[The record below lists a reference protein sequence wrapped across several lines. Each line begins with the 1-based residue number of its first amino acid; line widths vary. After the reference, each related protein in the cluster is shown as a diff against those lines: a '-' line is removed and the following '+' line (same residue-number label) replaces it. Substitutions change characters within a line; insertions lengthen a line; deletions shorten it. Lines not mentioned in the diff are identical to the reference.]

1 MGYDAPVSRNET
13 MPTLSGFEP
22 QHPQRLA
29 ALRAYAI
36 LDTPPEREFD
46 EIAEMA
52 AQACGTPMAHINFID
67 ADRQWI
73 KAAFGH
79 PPRQMPL
86 DFGFCTEA
94 MREDG
99 VLVLPD
105 LAAVPE
111 SAANPLVTGEPHLRF
126 YAGVPLVTPDGWAIG
141 TLCVLDREPRTLS
154 DQQIFI
160 LKALA
165 RTVMTQ
171 LDSRCAEAALRRNEE
186 RYRSLF
192 AFIDAGFCLVEM
204 TFADGDRAVDYRF
217 LEVNPAFERQTGL
230 RDVIGRS
237 MRDLVPGHEQHWFD
251 LYGRVA
257 LTGEPIRFEQAAEA
271 LGRWYDVHAYRVD
284 GPARNRVAVLFNDI
298 TERRR
303 NELTLQAR
311 EAELR
316 LVADAMPVLIAFID
330 RSLVYQFA
338 NAAYETWTG
347 QSAADVVG
355 RTVQE
360 LLGPEAF
367 EARRPAIEQALAG
380 HEVRHEWVWTFP
392 DREVR
397 TADTRYL
404 PRRDAAGRVDG
415 FYVFA
420 HDVSERKR
428 IEALLQTR
436 AERLEAQVA
445 AQTRDRDRVWTL
457 SPVLKLVSDR
467 DGRVHSVNP
476 SWSRALGWSEAE
488 TLGRPALDFV
498 APTER
503 EAAHAALRPLCA
515 DRRVEDVE
523 LSCRTQAGDR
533 RRVLWTVVPEDGLF
547 YGFGRDITEQRQ
559 AEEALRQSQKL
570 EAIGQLTG
578 GVAHDFNNLLTIIRS
593 SVEFLRRPDL
603 AEERRRRYLDA
614 VSDTVDRAAKL
625 TGQLLAFARRQAL
638 KPQVFDIGARLR
650 SIADMLDSV
659 TGARIRVAIELPDA
673 PRFVRADES
682 QFETAL
688 INMAVNARDAMD
700 GEGTLTLHLDGDHPM
715 PPIRGHAGAPGPF
728 VAVRVTDTGAGIPA
742 PDLGRIF
749 EPFFT
754 TKEIGKGTGLGLSQ
768 VIGFA
773 KQSGGDIDVASAVGG
788 GTTFTLY
795 LPQVEAS
802 AASVDDGR
810 DDRRDAEPQRSLCI
824 LVVEDNLG
832 VGRFCTQIL
841 EDLGHAPI
849 WAKSAEEALA
859 ELARTPDRFD
869 VIFSDVVMPGMGGF
883 ALARQLQ
890 GSRPDLPVVLTSGYS
905 HVLATDD
912 THGFALVRK
921 PYSAQQLAQVLY
933 EAAKRRGRPGAGASR
948 PAAGEPAADAR
959 ARD

>member
-1 MGYDAPVSRNET
+1 
-13 MPTLSGFEP
+13 MPRSSGFEP

-36 LDTPPEREFD
+36 LDTPPERAFD
-46 EIAEMA
+46 EIVEMA
-52 AQACGTPMAHINFID
+52 AKACGTPMAHITFID

-73 KAAFGH
+73 KAAVGH
-79 PPRQMPL
+79 APRAMPL
-86 DFGFCTEA
+86 DSGFCTEA
-94 MREDG
+94 LREDG
-99 VLVLPD
+99 ILMLPD
-105 LAAVPE
+105 LAAEPDR
-111 SAANPLVTGEPHLRF
+111 AGNALVTGEPHLRF
-126 YAGVPLVTPDGWAIG
+126 YAGVALVTPDGWAIG
-141 TLCVLDREPRTLS
+141 TLCVLDQEPRTLT
-154 DQQIFI
+154 DQQVFI
-160 LKALA
+160 LSALA
-165 RTVMTQ
+165 RAVMAQ
-171 LDSRCAEAALRRNEE
+171 LESRSAEAALRRNEE
-186 RYRSLF
+186 RHRSLF
-192 AFIDAGFCLVEM
+192 AFLNAGFCLVEM
-204 TFADGDRAVDYRF
+204 IFAEDNRAVDYRF
-217 LEVNPAFERQTGL
+217 LEVNPAFEHLAGL
-230 RDVIGRS
+230 TDVVGRT
-237 MRDLVPGHEQHWFD
+237 MRELVPGHEQHWFD
-251 LYGRVA
+251 LYGQVVR
-257 LTGEPIRFEQAAEA
+257 TGEPVRFEQPIAG

-284 GPARNRVAVLFNDI
+284 GPMRNRVAILFNDI

-303 NELTLQAR
+303 SEMTLQAR

-330 RSLVYQFA
+330 RNLVYRFA

-347 QSAADVVG
+347 LSAAHVVG
-355 RTVQE
+355 RTVID

-367 EARRPAIEQALAG
+367 AARRSAIERALAG
-380 HEVRHEWVWTFP
+380 HEIRHEWVWTFP
-392 DREVR
+392 DGGRR

-404 PRRDAAGRVDG
+404 PRRGPDGQVDG

-420 HDVSERKR
+420 HDVSERKQV
-428 IEALLQTR
+428 EDLLQSR

-467 DGRVHSVNP
+467 DGRVQAVNP
-476 SWSRALGWSEAE
+476 SWTRALGWSEAE
-488 TLGRPALDFV
+488 TLGRSALDFV
-498 APTER
+498 AEPER
-503 EAAHAALRPLCA
+503 EGARIALRPLCE
-515 DRRVEDVE
+515 DRRAEDVE
-523 LSCRTQAGDR
+523 LACVTHSGDR

-547 YGFGRDITEQRQ
+547 YGFGRDITEQRE

-593 SVEFLRRPDL
+593 SMEFLRRPDL

-638 KPQVFDIGARLR
+638 TPQVFDICARLR

-659 TGARIRVAIELPDA
+659 TGARISVTIDLPET
-673 PRFVRADES
+673 PRYVRADES

-700 GEGTLTLHLDGDHPM
+700 GEGGLTLRLDGDCPM
-715 PPIRGHAGAPGPF
+715 PPIRGHAGARGPF
-728 VAVRVTDTGAGIPA
+728 VAVRVTDTGTGIPA

-754 TKEIGKGTGLGLSQ
+754 TKEVGKGTGLGLSQ

-773 KQSGGDIDVASAVGG
+773 KQSGGDIDVASALGG

-795 LPQVEAS
+795 LPQIAAPAAVTEA
-802 AASVDDGR
+802 GG
-810 DDRRDAEPQRSLCI
+810 DAQPERETGPQRGLCI

-841 EDLGHAPI
+841 EDLGHAPV
-849 WAKSAEEALA
+849 WTKSAEEALA
-859 ELARTPDRFD
+859 ELDSTPDRFD
-869 VIFSDVVMPGMGGF
+869 VVFSDVVMPGMGGF
-883 ALARQLQ
+883 ALARHLQ
-890 GSRPDLPVVLTSGYS
+890 TTRPDLPVVLTSGYS
-905 HVLATDD
+905 HILATDD
-912 THGFALVRK
+912 AHGFPLVRK
-921 PYSAQQLAQVLY
+921 PYAAEQLAQVLY
-933 EAAKRRGRPGAGASR
+933 EAAKRRSPLKAL
-948 PAAGEPAADAR
+948 AARRIAEEGV

>member
-1 MGYDAPVSRNET
+1 VSYDAPVSRNKP
-13 MPTLSGFEP
+13 MPRSSGFEP

-36 LDTPPEREFD
+36 LDTPPERAFD

-79 PPRQMPL
+79 AARSMPL

-99 VLVLPD
+99 ILVLPD
-105 LAAVPE
+105 LAAEPE

-126 YAGVPLVTPDGWAIG
+126 YAGVPLVTPDGWALG

-171 LDSRCAEAALRRNEE
+171 LETRCAEAALRRSEE

-192 AFIDAGFCLVEM
+192 ESIDAGFCLIEVK
-204 TFADGDRAVDYRF
+204 FADGDRPVDYRF
-217 LEVNPAFERQTGL
+217 LEVNPAFAQQTGL
-230 RDVIGRS
+230 TDVVGRW
-237 MRDLVPGHEQHWFD
+237 MRDLAPDHEQHWFD

-257 LTGEPIRFEQAAEA
+257 LTGEPVRFEQAAAA

-284 GPARNRVAVLFNDI
+284 GPVRNHVAVLFNDI

-303 NELTLQAR
+303 SELALQAR

-330 RSLVYQFA
+330 RNLVYQFA

-347 QSAADVVG
+347 HAALAVVG
-355 RTVQE
+355 KTVRG
-360 LLGPEAF
+360 LLGADAF
-367 EARRPAIEQALAG
+367 EARRPAIEQVLAG
-380 HEVRHEWVWTFP
+380 REIRHEWAWTFP
-392 DREVR
+392 NGEARI
-397 TADTRYL
+397 ADTRYL
-404 PRRDAAGRVDG
+404 PRRGPDGAVDG

-428 IEALLQTR
+428 SEILLQSR

-467 DGRVHSVNP
+467 AGQVQSVNP
-476 SWSRALGWSEAE
+476 SWSRALGWSEEE
-488 TLGRPALDFV
+488 TLSRTALDFI
-498 APTER
+498 APPER
-503 EAAHAALRPLCA
+503 EAALAALRPLCE

-523 LSCRTQAGDR
+523 LSCLTRAGEP

-659 TGARIRVAIELPDA
+659 TGARIRVAIDLPEA

-773 KQSGGDIDVASAVGG
+773 KQSGGDIDVESAVGR

-795 LPQVEAS
+795 LPQVAAPSGAAEA
-802 AASVDDGR
+802 GR
-810 DDRRDAEPQRSLCI
+810 DDRREAEPQRGLCI

-849 WAKSAEEALA
+849 WAKSAEEALT
-859 ELARTPDRFD
+859 ELDRTPDRFD
-869 VIFSDVVMPGMGGF
+869 VVFSDVVMPGMGGF

-890 GSRPDLPVVLTSGYS
+890 ASRPDLPVVLTSGYS

-912 THGFALVRK
+912 AHGFALVRK
-921 PYSAQQLAQVLY
+921 PYSAEQLAQVLY
-933 EAAKRRGRPGAGASR
+933 ETAKRRGRPSSGARYVEA
-948 PAAGEPAADAR
+948 EDFTQ
-959 ARD
+959 D

>member
-1 MGYDAPVSRNET
+1 VSYDAPVSRNKT
-13 MPTLSGFEP
+13 MPRSAGFEP

-36 LDTPPEREFD
+36 LDTPPEPAFD

-52 AQACGTPMAHINFID
+52 AQACGTPMAHINFVD
-67 ADRQWI
+67 SDRQWI

-79 PPRQMPL
+79 AARSMPL
-86 DFGFCTEA
+86 DAGFCTAA

-99 VLVLPD
+99 ALVLPD

-111 SAANPLVTGEPHLRF
+111 SAANPLVTGAPHLRF

-154 DQQIFI
+154 DQQLFI

-171 LDSRCAEAALRRNEE
+171 LETRCATAALRRNEE

-192 AFIDAGFCLVEM
+192 EFIDAGFCLIEVK
-204 TFADGDRAVDYRF
+204 FAEGDRPVDYRF
-217 LEVNPAFERQTGL
+217 LEVNPAFEQQTGL
-230 RDVIGRS
+230 TDVVGRW
-237 MRDLVPGHEQHWFD
+237 MRDLAPDHEQHWFD
-251 LYGRVA
+251 VYGRVA

-284 GPARNRVAVLFNDI
+284 GPGRHHVAVLFNDI

-303 NELTLQAR
+303 SELALQAR

-330 RSLVYQFA
+330 RNLVYQFA

-347 QSAADVVG
+347 HAALAVVG
-355 RTVQE
+355 QTVRG
-360 LLGPEAF
+360 LLGADAF
-367 EARRPAIEQALAG
+367 EARRPAIEQVLAG
-380 HEVRHEWVWTFP
+380 HEIRHEWSWTFP
-392 DREVR
+392 NGEARI
-397 TADTRYL
+397 ADTRYL
-404 PRRDAAGRVDG
+404 PRRGPDGAVDG

-428 IEALLQTR
+428 SEILLKSR

-467 DGRVHSVNP
+467 AGQVQSVNP
-476 SWSRALGWSEAE
+476 SWSRALGWSEEE
-488 TLGRPALDFV
+488 TLSRTALDFI
-498 APTER
+498 APPER
-503 EAAHAALRPLCA
+503 EAALAALRPLCE

-523 LSCRTQAGDR
+523 LSCLTRAGEP

-638 KPQVFDIGARLR
+638 KPQVFDICTRLR

-659 TGARIRVAIELPDA
+659 TGARIRVAIDLPEA
-673 PRFVRADES
+673 PCFVRADES

-773 KQSGGDIDVASAVGG
+773 KQSGGDIDVESAVGR

-795 LPQVEAS
+795 LPQVAAPSGAAEA
-802 AASVDDGR
+802 GR
-810 DDRRDAEPQRSLCI
+810 DDRREAEPQRGLCI

-859 ELARTPDRFD
+859 ELQRTPDRFD
-869 VIFSDVVMPGMGGF
+869 AVFSDVVMPGMGGV
-883 ALARQLQ
+883 ALARALQ
-890 GSRPDLPVVLTSGYS
+890 VTRPELPVVLTSGYS

-912 THGFALVRK
+912 AHGFTLVRK
-921 PYSAQQLAQVLY
+921 PYSAEQLAQVLH
-933 EAAKRRGRPGAGASR
+933 EATQRRDGRGTRSPLSG
-948 PAAGEPAADAR
+948 
-959 ARD
+959 

>member
-1 MGYDAPVSRNET
+1 MSYDAPVSRNER
-13 MPTLSGFEP
+13 MPRPSGFEP
-22 QHPQRLA
+22 QNPQRLA

-73 KAAFGH
+73 KAAVGH
-79 PPRQMPL
+79 AAREMPL

-94 MREDG
+94 MRETG
-99 VLVLPD
+99 VLVLSNLTD
-105 LAAVPE
+105 LPHCADNV
-111 SAANPLVTGEPHLRF
+111 LVTGEPHLRF

-141 TLCVLDREPRTLS
+141 TLCVLDREPRTLA
-154 DQQIFI
+154 DQQLFI

-171 LDSRCAEAALRRNEE
+171 LETRCAAAALRRNEE

-192 AFIDAGFCLVEM
+192 EFIDAGFCLVELK
-204 TFADGDRAVDYRF
+204 FADDGRAVDYRF

-230 RDVIGRS
+230 TDAVGRW
-237 MRDLVPGHEQHWFD
+237 MRDLAPGHEQRWFD
-251 LYGRVA
+251 LYGQVA
-257 LTGEPIRFEQAAEA
+257 LTGEPVRFEQAAET

-284 GPARNRVAVLFNDI
+284 GPARNRVAILFNDI
-298 TERRR
+298 TDRRR
-303 NELTLQAR
+303 SELALQAR

-330 RSLVYQFA
+330 SNLVYQFA

-347 QSAADVVG
+347 QSAAEVVG
-355 RTVQE
+355 QTVRA
-360 LLGPEAF
+360 LLGPDAF
-367 EARRPAIEQALAG
+367 EARRAAIERVLAG
-380 HEVRHEWVWTFP
+380 HEVRTEWIWTYP
-392 DREVR
+392 NGAARV
-397 TADTRYL
+397 ADTRYL
-404 PRRDAAGRVDG
+404 PRRGADGQVDG

-420 HDVSERKR
+420 NDVSERKR
-428 IEALLQTR
+428 AEVLLQSR

-467 DGRVHSVNP
+467 GGQVQSVNP
-476 SWSRALGWSEAE
+476 SWSRALGWSEEE
-488 TLGRPALDFV
+488 TLGRAALDFV
-498 APTER
+498 ADPER
-503 EAAHAALRPLCA
+503 AAARAALQPLC
-515 DRRVEDVE
+515 DGRRVEDVE
-523 LSCRTQAGDR
+523 LSCLTRAGHR

-603 AEERRRRYLDA
+603 AEERKRRYLDA

-638 KPQVFDIGARLR
+638 KPQVFDICARLR

-659 TGARIRVAIELPDA
+659 TGARIRVAIDLPEA
-673 PRFVRADES
+673 RFVRADES

-700 GEGTLTLHLDGDHPM
+700 GEGVLTLRLEGERPM
-715 PPIRGHAGAPGPF
+715 PPIRGHAGAAGPF
-728 VAVRVTDTGAGIPA
+728 VAVRVTDTGVGIPA

-754 TKEIGKGTGLGLSQ
+754 LSL
-768 VIGFA
+768 IH
-773 KQSGGDIDVASAVGG
+773 I
-788 GTTFTLY
+788 
-795 LPQVEAS
+795 
-802 AASVDDGR
+802 
-810 DDRRDAEPQRSLCI
+810 
-824 LVVEDNLG
+824 
-832 VGRFCTQIL
+832 
-841 EDLGHAPI
+841 
-849 WAKSAEEALA
+849 
-859 ELARTPDRFD
+859 
-869 VIFSDVVMPGMGGF
+869 
-883 ALARQLQ
+883 
-890 GSRPDLPVVLTSGYS
+890 
-905 HVLATDD
+905 
-912 THGFALVRK
+912 
-921 PYSAQQLAQVLY
+921 
-933 EAAKRRGRPGAGASR
+933 
-948 PAAGEPAADAR
+948 
-959 ARD
+959 

>member
-1 MGYDAPVSRNET
+1 MSRT
-13 MPTLSGFEP
+13 ATIPRLSGFEP

-36 LDTPPEREFD
+36 LDTPPERAFD

-52 AQACGTPMAHINFID
+52 AQACGTPMAHINFVD

-79 PPRQMPL
+79 PTRSMPL
-86 DFGFCTEA
+86 AFGFCTEA
-94 MREDG
+94 MRADG

-105 LAAVPE
+105 LATVPE
-111 SAANPLVTGEPHLRF
+111 HAANALVTGEPHLRF

-141 TLCVLDREPRTLS
+141 TLCVLDRVPRTLT
-154 DQQIFI
+154 DPQLFV

-165 RTVMTQ
+165 RAVMTQ
-171 LDSRCAEAALRRNEE
+171 LDSRNAEAALRLNEE

-192 AFIDAGFCLVEM
+192 AFIDAGFCLIEM
-204 TFADGDRAVDYRF
+204 KFADGDRPVDYRF

-230 RDVIGRS
+230 TDAVGRW
-237 MRDLVPGHEQHWFD
+237 MRDLAPGHEQRWFD
-251 LYGRVA
+251 LFGQVA
-257 LTGEPIRFEQAAEA
+257 LTGEPVRFEQAAEA

-284 GPARNRVAVLFNDI
+284 GPGRNHVAILFNDI

-303 NELTLQAR
+303 SEIALQAR

-330 RSLVYQFA
+330 RTLTYRFA
-338 NAAYETWTG
+338 NAAYEAWTG
-347 QSAADVVG
+347 RMPDAVVG
-355 RTVQE
+355 QTVPD
-360 LLGPEAF
+360 LIGPEAF
-367 EARRPAIEQALAG
+367 AERRPAIERALAG
-380 HEVRHEWVWTFP
+380 QEIRQEWAWTFP
-392 DREVR
+392 HRETR
-397 TADTRYL
+397 IADTRYL
-404 PRRDAAGRVDG
+404 PRRGEDGQVDG

-420 HDVSERKR
+420 HDISERKR
-428 IEALLQTR
+428 IETLLQSRT
-436 AERLEAQVA
+436 ERLEAQVA

-457 SPVLKLVSDR
+457 SPVLKLVADR
-467 DGRVHSVNP
+467 DGLVQSVNP
-476 SWSRALGWSEAE
+476 SWGRALGWSETE
-488 TLGRPALDFV
+488 TLGRSALDFV
-498 APTER
+498 AAAER
-503 EAAHAALRPLCA
+503 EAARTALRPLCA
-515 DRRVEDVE
+515 ENRVEDVE
-523 LSCRTQAGDR
+523 LSCLTRTGDR

-603 AEERRRRYLDA
+603 AEARRRRYLDA

-659 TGARIRVAIELPDA
+659 TGARIRVVIDLPEA
-673 PRFVRADES
+673 PRYVRADES

-700 GEGTLTLHLDGDHPM
+700 GEGSLTLRLAGDGPM
-715 PPIRGHAGAPGPF
+715 PAIRGHAGAPGPF
-728 VAVRVTDTGAGIPA
+728 VAVRVTDTGGGIPDA
-742 PDLGRIF
+742 DLGRIF

-773 KQSGGDIDVASAVGG
+773 KQSGGDIDVASTVGQ
-788 GTTFTLY
+788 GTTFSLY
-795 LPQVEAS
+795 LPQV
-802 AASVDDGR
+802 AAPAQTAGADR
-810 DDRRDAEPQRSLCI
+810 DRRRAAEPRRGLCI

-841 EDLGHAPI
+841 EDLGHAPV

-859 ELARTPDRFD
+859 ELDRTPDRFD
-869 VIFSDVVMPGMGGF
+869 VVFSDVVMPGMGGV

-890 GSRPDLPVVLTSGYS
+890 GDRPDLPVVLTSGYS

-912 THGFALVRK
+912 AHGFALVRK
-921 PYSAQQLAQVLY
+921 PYSAEQLAQVLY
-933 EAAKRRGRPGAGASR
+933 ETAKHG
-948 PAAGEPAADAR
+948 GEPGTPASDV
-959 ARD
+959 

>member
-1 MGYDAPVSRNET
+1 MSCP
-13 MPTLSGFEP
+13 SGFEP
-22 QHPQRLA
+22 HNPQRLA
-29 ALRAYAI
+29 ALRAYSI

-46 EIAEMA
+46 EIAEIA

-73 KAAFGH
+73 KAAVGH
-79 PPRQMPL
+79 AAREMPL
-86 DFGFCTEA
+86 HLGFCTEA

-105 LAAVPE
+105 LMAVPDC
-111 SAANPLVTGEPHLRF
+111 AANALVTGEPHLRF

-141 TLCVLDREPRTLS
+141 TLCVLDREPRTLT
-154 DQQIFI
+154 DQQLFI

-171 LDSRCAEAALRRNEE
+171 LETRCAEAALRRHEE

-192 AFIDAGFCLVEM
+192 EFIDAGFCLVEVQ
-204 TFADGDRAVDYRF
+204 FGEGDRAVDYRF

-230 RDVIGRS
+230 KDVVGRW
-237 MRDLVPGHEQHWFD
+237 MRDLAPDHEQHWFD
-251 LYGRVA
+251 LFGRVA
-257 LTGEPIRFEQAAEA
+257 LTGEPVRFERPAEA

-284 GPARNRVAVLFNDI
+284 GPARNHVAILLNDI

-303 NELTLQAR
+303 GELELRAR

-330 RSLVYQFA
+330 STLTYQFA

-347 QSAADVVG
+347 QPAAEVVG
-355 RTVQE
+355 RTVCE
-360 LLGPEAF
+360 LLGAEAF

-380 HEVRHEWVWTFP
+380 HEVRHEWIWTFP
-392 DREVR
+392 NREIRV
-397 TADTRYL
+397 ADTRYL
-404 PRRDAAGRVDG
+404 PRRGADGRVDG

-428 IEALLQTR
+428 FEDLLQSR
-436 AERLEAQVA
+436 AESLEAQVA

-457 SPVLKLVSDR
+457 SPVLKLVSNR
-467 DGRVHSVNP
+467 TGQVQSVNP
-476 SWSRALGWSEAE
+476 SWSRALGWSEEE
-488 TLGRPALDFV
+488 TLGRTALDFV
-498 APTER
+498 VASER
-503 EAAHAALRPLCA
+503 EAAKAALQPLCE

-523 LSCRTQAGDR
+523 LSCVTRAGDR

-593 SVEFLRRPDL
+593 SVEFLRRSDL

-638 KPQVFDIGARLR
+638 KPHVFDICARLR

-659 TGARIRVAIELPDA
+659 TGARIRVLIDLPEA

-700 GEGTLTLHLDGDHPM
+700 GEGSLTLRLEGDRPM

-728 VAVRVTDTGAGIPA
+728 VAVRVCDTGAGIPA

-773 KQSGGDIDVASAVGG
+773 KQSGGDIDVASVVGG

-795 LPQVEAS
+795 LPQVEAPS
-802 AASVDDGR
+802 EAADAGR
-810 DDRRDAEPQRSLCI
+810 DDRRETELQRGLCI

-841 EDLGHAPI
+841 EDLGHAPV
-849 WAKSAEEALA
+849 WTKSAEEALV
-859 ELARTPDRFD
+859 ELGRTPNRFD
-869 VIFSDVVMPGMGGF
+869 VVFSDVVMPGMGGF
-883 ALARQLQ
+883 ALARQLEV
-890 GSRPDLPVVLTSGYS
+890 SRPDLPVVLTSGYS
-905 HVLATDD
+905 HVLAKDD
-912 THGFALVRK
+912 AHGFALVRK
-921 PYSAQQLAQVLY
+921 PYSAEQLAQVLY
-933 EAAKRRGRPGAGASR
+933 EATKRRSPARPM
-948 PAAGEPAADAR
+948 AARSAAEGST
-959 ARD
+959 RD

>member
-1 MGYDAPVSRNET
+1 
-13 MPTLSGFEP
+13 MPRRSGFEP
-22 QHPQRLA
+22 EHPRRLA
-29 ALRAYAI
+29 ALHAYAI
-36 LDTPPEREFD
+36 LDTPPERAFD

-73 KAAFGH
+73 KAAVGH
-79 PPRQMPL
+79 TARVMPL
-86 DFGFCTEA
+86 DLGFCTEA
-94 MREDG
+94 MGADG
-99 VLVLPD
+99 VLILPD
-105 LAAVPE
+105 LAAEPDR
-111 SAANPLVTGEPHLRF
+111 AANALVGGPPHLRF
-126 YAGVPLVTPDGWAIG
+126 YAGVALVTPDGWVVG
-141 TLCVLDREPRTLS
+141 TLCVLDHAPRTLT
-154 DQQIFI
+154 DQQVFV
-160 LKALA
+160 LEALA
-165 RTVMTQ
+165 RAVMTQ
-171 LDSRCAEAALRRNEE
+171 LESRCTEAALRRNEE
-186 RYRSLF
+186 RCRSLF
-192 AFIDAGFCLVEM
+192 AFIDAGFCLVEPI
-204 TFADGDRAVDYRF
+204 FAEGGRAVDYRF
-217 LEVNPAFERQTGL
+217 LEVNAAFERQTGL
-230 RDVIGRS
+230 TEVVGRR
-237 MRDLVPGHEQHWFD
+237 MRELVPDHEQRWFD
-251 LYGRVA
+251 LYGQVA
-257 LTGEPIRFEQAAEA
+257 RTGEPVRFEQPAAG

-284 GPARNRVAVLFNDI
+284 GPMRNRVAILFNDI

-303 NELTLQAR
+303 SEMALLAR

-330 RSLVYQFA
+330 RNLVYQFA

-347 QSAADVVG
+347 LSAADVVG
-355 RTVQE
+355 RTVAD

-367 EARRPAIEQALAG
+367 EARRHAIARTLAG
-380 HEVRHEWVWTFP
+380 EEARHEWTWTFP
-392 DREVR
+392 NGESR

-404 PRRDAAGRVDG
+404 PRRGPDGAVDG

-420 HDVSERKR
+420 HDISERKR
-428 IEALLQTR
+428 IEELLRSR
-436 AERLEAQVA
+436 AEHLEAQVA

-457 SPVLKLVSDR
+457 SPVLKLVADR
-467 DGRVHSVNP
+467 DGQVQAVNP

-488 TLGRPALDFV
+488 TLGRTALDFV
-498 APTER
+498 AAPER
-503 EAAHAALRPLCA
+503 AAAQAALRPLCE

-523 LSCRTQAGDR
+523 LSCVTRAGDQ
-533 RRVLWTVVPEDGLF
+533 RRVLWTVVPEDGMF

-593 SVEFLRRPDL
+593 SVEFLRRPEL

-638 KPQVFDIGARLR
+638 TPQVFDVCARLR

-659 TGARIRVAIELPDA
+659 TGARIRVAIDLPDT

-700 GEGTLTLHLDGDHPM
+700 GEGGLTLRLDGDSPM
-715 PPIRGHAGAPGPF
+715 PAIRGHAGARGPF
-728 VAVRVTDTGAGIPA
+728 VAVRVSDTGAGIPA

-754 TKEIGKGTGLGLSQ
+754 TKEVGKGTGLGLSQ

-773 KQSGGDIDVASAVGG
+773 KQSGGDIDVASALGG

-795 LPQVEAS
+795 LPQVAAPAAAAEA
-802 AASVDDGR
+802 GR
-810 DDRRDAEPQRSLCI
+810 DAQRAPAPQRGLCI

-841 EDLGHAPI
+841 EDLGHAPV

-859 ELARTPDRFD
+859 ELDSTPNRFD
-869 VIFSDVVMPGMGGF
+869 VVFSDVVMPGMGGF
-883 ALARQLQ
+883 ALARHLQ
-890 GSRPDLPVVLTSGYS
+890 VTRPDLPVVLTSGYS
-905 HVLATDD
+905 HVLAMDD
-912 THGFALVRK
+912 AHGFALVRK
-921 PYSAQQLAQVLY
+921 PYSAEQLAQVLY
-933 EAAKRRGRPGAGASR
+933 ETAKRRGRADYGAVL
-948 PAAGEPAADAR
+948 D
-959 ARD
+959 

>member
-1 MGYDAPVSRNET
+1 VGYDDPVSRNET
-13 MPTLSGFEP
+13 IPRLSGFES

-52 AQACGTPMAHINFID
+52 AQACGTPMAHINFVD

-73 KAAFGH
+73 KAAVGH
-79 PPRQMPL
+79 ATRTMPL
-86 DFGFCTEA
+86 EFGFCTEA

-99 VLVLPD
+99 ALVLPD

-141 TLCVLDREPRTLS
+141 TLCVLDRVPRTLS
-154 DQQIFI
+154 DQQLFI

-171 LDSRCAEAALRRNEE
+171 LESRSAEAALRRNEE

-192 AFIDAGFCLVEM
+192 EFIDAGFCLVELR
-204 TFADGDRAVDYRF
+204 FGDGDRAVDYRF

-230 RDVIGRS
+230 TDVVGRW
-237 MRDLVPGHEQHWFD
+237 MRDLAPDHEQHWFD

-257 LTGEPIRFEQAAEA
+257 RTGEPVRFEQLAAA

-284 GPARNRVAVLFNDI
+284 GPGLNRVAILFNDI

-303 NELTLQAR
+303 SEIALQAR

-330 RSLVYQFA
+330 RTLTYRFA
-338 NAAYETWTG
+338 NAAYEAWTG
-347 QSAADVVG
+347 RMPDEVVG
-355 RTVQE
+355 RTV
-360 LLGPEAF
+360 LDLIGPEAF
-367 EARRPAIEQALAG
+367 AARRSAFERALAG
-380 HEVRHEWVWTFP
+380 QEIRQEWSWTFP
-392 DREVR
+392 NREARV
-397 TADTRYL
+397 ADTRYL
-404 PRRDAAGRVDG
+404 PRRGADGQVDG

-420 HDVSERKR
+420 QDVSERKR
-428 IEALLQTR
+428 IEDLLQTR

-467 DGRVHSVNP
+467 EGQVQSVNP

-488 TLGRPALDFV
+488 TLGRTALDFV
-498 APTER
+498 VSQER
-503 EAAHAALRPLCA
+503 AAAQAALQPLCE

-523 LSCRTQAGDR
+523 LSCLTRAGDR

-638 KPQVFDIGARLR
+638 KPQVFDICARLR

-659 TGARIRVAIELPDA
+659 TGARIRVVIDLPET

-700 GEGTLTLHLDGDHPM
+700 GEGSLTLRLDGDRPM
-715 PPIRGHAGAPGPF
+715 PPIRGHAGAKGPF
-728 VAVRVTDTGAGIPA
+728 VAVRVVDTGAGIPA
-742 PDLGRIF
+742 ADLGRIF

-773 KQSGGDIDVASAVGG
+773 KQSGGDIDVASTPGH
-788 GTTFTLY
+788 GTTFSLY
-795 LPQVEAS
+795 LPQVEAP
-802 AASVDDGR
+802 AEPAETGR
-810 DDRRDAEPQRSLCI
+810 DRRRDAEPRRGLCI

-849 WAKSAEEALA
+849 WAKSAEDALA
-859 ELARTPDRFD
+859 ELERTPDRFD
-869 VIFSDVVMPGMGGF
+869 VVFSDVVMPGMGGF

-890 GSRPDLPVVLTSGYS
+890 VNRPDLPVVLTSGYS
-905 HVLATDD
+905 HVLAKDD
-912 THGFALVRK
+912 AHGFALVRK
-921 PYSAQQLAQVLY
+921 PYSAEQLAQVLY
-933 EAAKRRGRPGAGASR
+933 EAAIRRGLPAAASPRPGGAGR
-948 PAAGEPAADAR
+948 LPKD
-959 ARD
+959 